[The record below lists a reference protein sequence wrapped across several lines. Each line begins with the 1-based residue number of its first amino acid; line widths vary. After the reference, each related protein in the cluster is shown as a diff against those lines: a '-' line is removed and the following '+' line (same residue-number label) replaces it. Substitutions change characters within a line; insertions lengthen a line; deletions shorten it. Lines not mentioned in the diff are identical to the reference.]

1 MPLWSTPAEPVAER
15 AAQAHTEF
23 TGSAPT
29 HTASAPATWSLIGE
43 HIDHFGGIVAMCV
56 GKLRAA
62 AAVGPRTDGVVAVH
76 FHPVQGETAHDS
88 ISLQALA
95 ELATAQQPTTDAEG
109 QPVIPPA
116 PQGGLAAR
124 VGGIVHTMI
133 NRQLLSRET
142 AGADI
147 TIATDIPEGAGLGA
161 DAAADVAVA
170 LALMGAD
177 ADLDAPLRARV
188 ADVCTQAVSTF
199 AARPPLRARHSAALR
214 STGEGVCIMD
224 YADGSVTHAPHVV
237 GHEMSAFAVAV
248 PEDFSAQEERAIAD
262 IRQRQRFIDDACHSF
277 GTDSLRLLPDAQQRV
292 LDWLKAVHKV
302 YGKEGRP
309 SISAATEWM
318 AFYEEET
325 ERVEKFARCLRSH
338 RGAELFPILL
348 QSQSSLA
355 NIYGL
360 DSAEKL
366 AELVT
371 VRGAV
376 AGRSAH
382 AGTSNAVIA
391 YVPAKSAHNFA
402 ADLAED
408 GLLVVELQP
417 GEAARGE
424 G

>member
-1 MPLWSTPAEPVAER
+1 M
-15 AAQAHTEF
+15 
-23 TGSAPT
+23 
-29 HTASAPATWSLIGE
+29 
-43 HIDHFGGIVAMCV
+43 V
-56 GKLRAA
+56 G
-62 AAVGPRTDGVVAVH
+62 
-76 FHPVQGETAHDS
+76 
-88 ISLQALA
+88 
-95 ELATAQQPTTDAEG
+95 
-109 QPVIPPA
+109 
-116 PQGGLAAR
+116 
-124 VGGIVHTMI
+124 
-133 NRQLLSRET
+133 RE
-142 AGADI
+142 
-147 TIATDIPEGAGLGA
+147 IA
-161 DAAADVAVA
+161 
-170 LALMGAD
+170 
-177 ADLDAPLRARV
+177 
-188 ADVCTQAVSTF
+188 
-199 AARPPLRARHSAALR
+199 
-214 STGEGVCIMD
+214 
-224 YADGSVTHAPHVV
+224 
-237 GHEMSAFAVAV
+237 AFAVAV
-248 PEDFSAQEERAIAD
+248 PEDFSAQEEAAIAD

-292 LDWLKAVHKV
+292 LDWLEAVHKV
-302 YGKEGRP
+302 YGEEGRP

-318 AFYEEET
+318 AFHVEET
-325 ERVEKFARCLRSH
+325 QRVERFARCLRSH

-424 G
+424 S